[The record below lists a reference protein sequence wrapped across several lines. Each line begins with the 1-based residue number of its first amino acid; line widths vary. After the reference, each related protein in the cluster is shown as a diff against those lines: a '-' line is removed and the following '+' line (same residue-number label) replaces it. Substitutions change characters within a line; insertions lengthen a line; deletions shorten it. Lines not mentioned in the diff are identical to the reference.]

1 MSRLL
6 SSPTDVV
13 NIGEL
18 ILNEG
23 YHGGTSFLP
32 ASQNIAS
39 SKKILSDL
47 SQIWGNLAT
56 GIWPLDCTYG
66 VRTPLCIFARG
77 QTMYRFRHCSLLV
90 CSLLATAMSATALAQ
105 SSPKVTVIRAQID
118 EKKTFAF
125 HGNIRPEV
133 TAENDRGPVSES
145 MELKG
150 MHLLLA
156 RSPESQAAFDQ
167 YLQDVTNPRSAS
179 FHKWLTGPQ
188 IGKLFGPSDQDVAI
202 LTAWMTSKGFSVHSI
217 TPDGTLMEFDG
228 TASQVSKAFHSPIH
242 NLSVDGVSHIANV
255 TDPEIPE
262 ALAPMIAGV
271 LPVNDFKPRA
281 MLMKRGKSA
290 KPSIAAGGG
299 FNLIGAADLATIYN
313 FNPLFKAGITGK
325 GQTIVVVEDTDVW
338 SVDDFAAFRKFFGL
352 TRLYPTGNTMTQVHP
367 TGALSCSDPGI
378 NGDDGEAAIDVEWAS
393 AAAPAAQIVL
403 ASCSDTSNG
412 AAGFGGF
419 IALDNMLNTS
429 TPPTVVSISYGESES
444 ENGATSNLFISNLYQ
459 LAAAEGVSVFVSSGD
474 EGAASS
480 DADLAAA
487 THGIAVSGWTSTP
500 YNVSVGGTDY
510 GDTFLGETSTYFTA
524 TDGPNYLTAKSYV
537 PEIPWNDSCASQLL
551 YLSAGFSSPVGPAG
565 YCNSAAAS
573 EAGEI
578 TTASGSGG
586 PSGCATGVAS
596 TRGVVSGTCAGYAK
610 PSWQAGLIGN
620 PADGVRDI
628 PDVSLFAANGVW
640 GHYYAV
646 CYSDTNTSRTE
657 GDAGPCTGDPST
669 WAGFGGT
676 SVSSPI
682 WAGIQALVNQRTG
695 QTWGNPNPVLYGIA
709 NTEYGASGNFN
720 CNSTLGNGAGA
731 NCVFYDVTL
740 GDMDVNC
747 TQNRTTH
754 TFINCFNAGG
764 TEGALSVSNTVL
776 QPAYSTSIGWDFAT
790 GIGTTNAYNLV
801 NSPAWGAP

>member
-1 MSRLL
+1 M
-6 SSPTDVV
+6 
-13 NIGEL
+13 
-18 ILNEG
+18 
-23 YHGGTSFLP
+23 F
-32 ASQNIAS
+32 
-39 SKKILSDL
+39 
-47 SQIWGNLAT
+47 
-56 GIWPLDCTYG
+56 
-66 VRTPLCIFARG
+66 
-77 QTMYRFRHCSLLV
+77 RFRRSSLIV
-90 CSLLATAMSATALAQ
+90 CSLLTSVMSATVFAQ
-105 SSPKVTVIRAQID
+105 FTPKVTVIRAQID
-118 EKKTFAF
+118 DKKTVTLS
-125 HGNIRPEV
+125 GNVRPEV
-133 TAENDRGPVSES
+133 TAENDRGPVDES
-145 MELKG
+145 LQLKG
-150 MHLLLA
+150 MHLLIA
-156 RSPESQAAFDQ
+156 RSPESQAAFDK
-167 YLQDVTNPRSAS
+167 YLQDLSNPRSAN

-188 IGKLFGPSDQDVAI
+188 IGKMFGPSDQDIAI
-202 LTAWMTSKGFSVHSI
+202 LSAWMTAKGFTVHPV
-217 TPDGTLMEFDG
+217 TPDGTVMEFDG
-228 TASQVSKAFHSPIH
+228 NASQVSKAFHTAIH
-242 NLSVDGVSHIANV
+242 NLSVNGTSHIANMS
-255 TDPEIPE
+255 DPEIPE

-271 LPVNDFKPRA
+271 LPVNDFKPRP

-338 SVDDFAAFRKFFGL
+338 SVDDFAAFRKAFGL

-367 TGALSCSDPGI
+367 ASASLACADPGI
-378 NGDDGEAAIDVEWAS
+378 NGDDGEAAIDVEYSS

-403 ASCSDTSNG
+403 ASCNDTSNA

-419 IALDNMLNTS
+419 IALQNMLNS
-429 TPPTVVSISYGESES
+429 ATPPTVVSVSYGESES
-444 ENGATSNLFISNLYQ
+444 ENGAASNLYIDN
-459 LAAAEGVSVFVSSGD
+459 LYALGAAEGVSIFVSSGD

-480 DADLAAA
+480 DADLATA

-500 YNVSVGGTDY
+500 NNVSVGGTDY
-510 GDTFLGETSTYFTA
+510 GDTFLGETATYFTP
-524 TDGPNYLTAKSYV
+524 TDGANFLTAKSYV

-551 YLSAGFSSPVGPAG
+551 YLSAGFSSPVGTAG

-573 EAGEI
+573 TAQEI

-586 PSGCATGVAS
+586 PSGCATGS
-596 TRGVVSGTCAGYAK
+596 PTTRGVVGGTCAGYAK
-610 PSWQAGLIGN
+610 PSWQAGIIGN

-646 CYSDTNTSRTE
+646 CYSDTDTQRTE

-682 WAGIQALVNQRTG
+682 WAGIQALINQRTG
-695 QTWGNPNPVLYGIA
+695 QTWGNPNPVLYAIA
-709 NTEYGASGNFN
+709 NSEYGASGNAS
-720 CNSTLGNGAGA
+720 CNSTLGSGASSS
-731 NCVFYDVTL
+731 CVFYDVTL

-747 TQNRTTH
+747 TQNRTTR

-776 QPAYSTSIGWDFAT
+776 QPAYPATVGWDFAT
-790 GIGTTNAYNLV
+790 GIGTTNAFNLV
-801 NSPAWGAP
+801 NSPAWGTP